1 MNVLSLFDGM
11 SCGQLALN
19 RAQVKYD
26 RYYASEIDSYAK
38 KICYKNH
45 PKTIQLGSVL
55 YIKPEHVTNVGLLIG
70 GSPCQ
75 SLSSAGDGTGLDGK
89 SKLFF
94 EFIRLKNE
102 LNPKWFLLENVI
114 PKKKIWQDKMSEL
127 MGCDPIMI
135 NSSLVSAQNRK
146 RLYWTNIPVIQP
158 DDRHIYL
165 RDILEDNVSDIY
177 NISETALKRII
188 LKTYSLP
195 KLEPEKT
202 GTINTKNNYGQLS
215 ANSGTTLVLS
225 DRGKSGETLIQNS
238 DKSPV
243 LTSRNGC
250 SHDIKVFKIN
260 VEGKLK
266 KYQDK
271 ASCLTAGAHSG
282 GNHSDMDLI
291 LQVNSNNQPN
301 MSQPSMQNRFYDSSG
316 KSAALTTFCNRLNV
330 LLKQGNIRRLTEIE
344 CERLQTLPDGYTA
357 GVSSTQRYKM
367 IGNGWNVDTIAHI
380 LKGINL

>member
-1 MNVLSLFDGM
+1 MRVLSLFDGM

-19 RAQVKYD
+19 RAGIKVD
-26 RYYASEIDSYAK
+26 RYYASEIDPHAK
-38 KICYKNH
+38 KICYKNF
-45 PKTIQLGSVL
+45 PNTIQLGSVTYL
-55 YIKPEHVTNVGLLIG
+55 KPEHVSNVDLLIG

-75 SLSSAGDGTGLDGK
+75 SLSGAGDGSGLDGK

-94 EFIRLKNE
+94 EFVRLKNS
-102 LNPKWFLLENVI
+102 LGPKWFLLENVI
-114 PKKKIWQDKMSEL
+114 PKKKIWQDKMTEL
-127 MGCDPIMI
+127 MGCEPIMI

-146 RLYWTNIPVIQP
+146 RLYWTNIPFEQP
-158 DDRHIYL
+158 EDRHIYL
-165 RDILEDNVSDIY
+165 RDILEENVSELY

-195 KLEPEKT
+195 KIQPEKT
-202 GTINTKNNYGQLS
+202 GTLNTKNNSGQMS
-215 ANSGTTLVLS
+215 ADSGTTLVLS
-225 DRGKSGETLIQNS
+225 DRGKSGETLIHNS

-250 SHDIKVFKIN
+250 SHDIKIFKIN
-260 VEGKLK
+260 VEGRLK

-271 ASCLTAGAHSG
+271 ASCLTAAAHSG

-291 LQVNSNNQPN
+291 LQVNGNNQPGMN
-301 MSQPSMQNRFYDSSG
+301 QPSMQNRVYDSRG
-316 KSAALTTFCNRLNV
+316 KYVALTTFCNRLNV
-330 LLKQGNIRRLTEIE
+330 LLKQGNIRRLTETE
-344 CERLQTLPDGYTA
+344 CERLQTLPDGYTL

-380 LKGINL
+380 LKGINQ